1 MSTAQIHIPGYV
13 VGTWDIDP
21 LHTEVGFSVRHL
33 MVSKVRGRF
42 TRFEGSFVT
51 APELGDS
58 SASATIDMTS
68 IDTNNPTRDDDLRSK
83 NFFEVDQYPQMTYRS
98 TGLRLDGEQFIL
110 DGELTAHGVTRQ
122 VPLFA
127 RAGEDVHRA
136 LHSAVPTPHEEQV
149 GAVGQGRARRLGHL
163 PALRDLVPRDIQLAP
178 TLELR
183 AEFGQPAPHGL
194 LRVRE
199 HGDLHRRPFM

>member
-1 MSTAQIHIPGYV
+1 MSAAQIQIPGYV

-51 APELGDS
+51 APDPLDS

-83 NFFEVDQYPQMTYRS
+83 NFFEVDQYPQMIYRS

-122 VPLFA
+122 F
-127 RAGEDVHRA
+127 RCGSR
-136 LHSAVPTPHEEQV
+136 ST
-149 GAVGQGRARRLGHL
+149 GS
-163 PALRDLVPRDIQLAP
+163 AP
-178 TLELR
+178 THT
-183 AEFGQPAPHGL
+183 ATSDPDSP
-194 LRVRE
+194 
-199 HGDLHRRPFM
+199 RRDRLTAATSA